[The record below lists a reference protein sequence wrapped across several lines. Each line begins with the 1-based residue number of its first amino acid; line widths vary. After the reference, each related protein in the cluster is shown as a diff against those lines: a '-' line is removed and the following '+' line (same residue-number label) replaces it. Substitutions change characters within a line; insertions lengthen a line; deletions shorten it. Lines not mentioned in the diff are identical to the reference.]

1 MKIKKRFLAISLLI
15 PIALPLFAISCANY
29 SERSSLNK
37 LIDTSQ
43 VVTNK
48 DIDNNEAKSELILN
62 NLLSRTFKNEIDRVN
77 FLNQQ
82 NDSNYQNTLLDQLN
96 SLKQDFL
103 KAKQD
108 NNQTQMDLTA
118 NKLADLYSQ
127 NWYFFFKNLSKFS
140 GTFKDFVIINKT
152 KDNFHSAQ
160 YLNQVKNKTP
170 YRDFR
175 YLTNYIDSIKV
186 GEESAELGDSSVLYI
201 AKDKSVFRVTI
212 RNESLDKPTL
222 SIRPYIWYFG
232 DFGARNISLS
242 IISRIWHSAVIHNYQ
257 EGYELFEKSLIKD
270 QNYGIPAKFVLLPKT
285 NAIQEE
291 SPASQTSNTQESK
304 TQENE
309 N

>member
-62 NLLSRTFKNEIDRVN
+62 NLLSRTFKNETDRVN

-127 NWYFFFKNLSKFS
+127 NW
-140 GTFKDFVIINKT
+140 
-152 KDNFHSAQ
+152 
-160 YLNQVKNKTP
+160 
-170 YRDFR
+170 
-175 YLTNYIDSIKV
+175 
-186 GEESAELGDSSVLYI
+186 
-201 AKDKSVFRVTI
+201 
-212 RNESLDKPTL
+212 
-222 SIRPYIWYFG
+222 
-232 DFGARNISLS
+232 
-242 IISRIWHSAVIHNYQ
+242 
-257 EGYELFEKSLIKD
+257 
-270 QNYGIPAKFVLLPKT
+270 
-285 NAIQEE
+285 
-291 SPASQTSNTQESK
+291 
-304 TQENE
+304 
-309 N
+309 